1 MAVLGM
7 SLPAWAMTGFEK
19 EKIPPRMEGEGH
31 FQRLVLRGGYLLDG
45 TGAPAQGPVDIVIEN
60 DRITE
65 VRNVGRP
72 GVPINP
78 AVRPAKGDREIDVHG
93 KFILPGLINSH
104 AHIHGGNWPS
114 GVSLE
119 YMFKLWLAHGIT
131 TVRTVGGSGEDW
143 GIKLREMSN
152 RNEVAAPRFLI
163 NPIFDF
169 KAEDSVW
176 PLGAY
181 NTPKEARKRIR
192 DLKKKGADGVKFLGA
207 SEEVLF
213 AALDEAEKIGLHTT
227 MHHAQVDV
235 IDANVLDT
243 SARGLDAMEH
253 WYGLPEAM
261 FEDKVIQDYPKNYIY
276 NNEQDRFGQAGR
288 LWKQAAKPGS
298 ETWNNTIATL
308 IERDFVL
315 SPTLVIYS
323 PNRDV
328 KRAMRLEWHDEYTT
342 PNLWNFYRP
351 SRYAHASNW
360 FDWTPEDE
368 IEWKN
373 NFKIWMQFL
382 NDYKNKGGKVAIG
395 TDAGYGYITYG
406 FAMVQEMEMMQ
417 EAGFHPL
424 EVIRSATKIGAE
436 LAGMSKDIG
445 TVEVGKKADL
455 LVVDENPVHNLK
467 VLYGTGTFRLNDDL
481 GRIESIGGVRWTIKD
496 GIVYDAKQLLE
507 DVRQIVRK
515 EKQEAGLDP
524 DRPMPII
531 DPTQKAVEVH

>member
-1 MAVLGM
+1 
-7 SLPAWAMTGFEK
+7 
-19 EKIPPRMEGEGH
+19 
-31 FQRLVLRGGYLLDG
+31 
-45 TGAPAQGPVDIVIEN
+45 
-60 DRITE
+60 
-65 VRNVGRP
+65 
-72 GVPINP
+72 
-78 AVRPAKGDREIDVHG
+78 
-93 KFILPGLINSH
+93 
-104 AHIHGGNWPS
+104 
-114 GVSLE
+114 
-119 YMFKLWLAHGIT
+119 
-131 TVRTVGGSGEDW
+131 
-143 GIKLREMSN
+143 
-152 RNEVAAPRFLI
+152 
-163 NPIFDF
+163 
-169 KAEDSVW
+169 
-176 PLGAY
+176 
-181 NTPKEARKRIR
+181 
-192 DLKKKGADGVKFLGA
+192 
-207 SEEVLF
+207 
-213 AALDEAEKIGLHTT
+213 
-227 MHHAQVDV
+227 
-235 IDANVLDT
+235 
-243 SARGLDAMEH
+243 
-253 WYGLPEAM
+253 
-261 FEDKVIQDYPKNYIY
+261 
-276 NNEQDRFGQAGR
+276 
-288 LWKQAAKPGS
+288 
-298 ETWNNTIATL
+298 
-308 IERDFVL
+308 
-315 SPTLVIYS
+315 VIYS

-424 EVIRSATKIGAE
+424 EVIRSATKLGAE

-515 EKQEAGLDP
+515 EKEEAGLDP

-531 DPTQKAVEVH
+531 DPTQKAVDVH